1 MIEMIA
7 TYRNV
12 SDAQDMLLQQIGE
25 VFPDREIKL
34 LPPEAD
40 PFYAVSYFAPGSS
53 LSEAV
58 YREVKLDRWF
68 PKGIEVEGIRI
79 KARYAL
85 IEIPVY
91 RFGEVMGVRKIVTV
105 QLLKIM

>member
-7 TYRNV
+7 TYRT
-12 SDAQDMLLQQIGE
+12 SHARDILLQQIEE

-40 PFYAVSYFAPGSS
+40 PFYAVSYFVPGSS
-53 LSEAV
+53 FKDAV
-58 YREVKLDRWF
+58 YQEVKLDRLF

-91 RFGEVMGVRKIVTV
+91 RFGEVMGVRKIVAV
-105 QLLKIM
+105 QLLNIM